1 MNTSVAAGTSGL
13 CLRCAFLHR
22 LLLCRRT
29 TNQGCER
36 LLELKAIMSLWEFSS
51 VACVTTDL
59 TTTTATTRTA
69 TTVMPTTT
77 TNTTGMIIACGSDPG
92 QLFYSNSIESVQQLR
107 RRLGNTSIQ
116 KCLNYTALNRYRV
129 IGKMV
134 KELSYVGGIL
144 VIFYFVM
151 LSSKKPITCGTHCLS
166 RLHFCAMFT
175 VILSNMGQMFCQEHK
190 SLLST
195 YCVQD
200 VMTAC

>member
-1 MNTSVAAGTSGL
+1 MTFASSPKLTSASTNRTHEHECCSRNL
-13 CLRCAFLHR
+13 RTLLRCAFLHR

-116 KCLNYTALNRYRV
+116 KCLNYTALQSLQSYRQDGERTIVCRWNTRYILLCYAEFKKAYHLRDA
-129 IGKMV
+129 
-134 KELSYVGGIL
+134 LS
-144 VIFYFVM
+144 
-151 LSSKKPITCGTHCLS
+151 ITTAFLCDVHS
-166 RLHFCAMFT
+166 HF
-175 VILSNMGQMFCQEHK
+175 E
-190 SLLST
+190 
-195 YCVQD
+195 
-200 VMTAC
+200 